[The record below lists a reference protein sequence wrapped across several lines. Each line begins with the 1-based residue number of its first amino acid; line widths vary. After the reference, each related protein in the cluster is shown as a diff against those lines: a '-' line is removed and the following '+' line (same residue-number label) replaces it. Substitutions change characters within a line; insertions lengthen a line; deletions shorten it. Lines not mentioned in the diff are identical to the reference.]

1 MALKVGELFASFDL
15 DSSGMNATVRTI
27 ESSMEALGANMV
39 SMGSKLQSSITA
51 PIESFAKQAISAG
64 MDFTSQMSTVEA
76 ISGATAAEME
86 KLNAEALKMGSTT
99 QFTATQ
105 AGEALEYMAMAGWKT
120 DQMLSGLAPIM
131 NLAAASGEDLGTTA
145 DIVTDALTAFGLK
158 AKDAEHFSDILAVAS
173 SNANTNVSM
182 MGETFKY
189 IAPVAGAFGYKA
201 EDVAV
206 AIGLMANSG
215 IKAGQAGTSLR
226 AALSQMAKPSDE
238 AESAMKKLGISLT
251 KSNGE
256 MKPFSELVQNLR
268 KSFSGLSEAQQVQ
281 YAATIF
287 GQEAMSGMLAIINAS
302 DEDIKKLTQ
311 SVSECDGATQRM
323 ADTVLN
329 NAKGDWTLFQSAVEG
344 AQVALFTLNE
354 NAIRSVIQGM
364 TSLVDRF
371 NGASDASKQAAL
383 KLALVA
389 AAMGPV
395 MVFGGQMLLTLSR
408 IGVVLGTL
416 VSPIGLA
423 ATGLALFALAATD
436 ANNEIGNMF
445 INMSRNAKRYLGK
458 LDTSVRSAI
467 KTVSG
472 RMPLLIRSMKL
483 GISMA
488 LPQLVSTAAGIVSSL
503 AEMIGENADGLLS
516 IGTTIIRSIAEGIGK
531 SIPSIA
537 QAAVSI
543 VTGIVKALRSGE
555 LFDAAVSSA
564 KSIIDGFKAVDWS
577 ALGSELFSSVEDIVS
592 GTAEMVRTAW
602 TNAKDA
608 MTQIKWSDVA
618 DSIRQKITFASD
630 WLKNLILGDAASD
643 EPTWKMVGERI
654 SGWIKGSVS
663 FATGWLNGLILGDTM
678 TDESTWKDVGKNV
691 WGWIQGGFSAASDW
705 LKGLILGDTLTAESA
720 WREAGSKVWSWIQSG
735 FSNAESWLKNLIL
748 GEDSEGNGWSDVG
761 DRIVRKISESL
772 SAITPEKITETIG
785 DLSSIASAIIDRIV
799 SSKADFAAAA
809 GNLIAKLI
817 TSLSSF
823 TGWDAL
829 ASDFSSVASQV
840 VSSLT
845 DAIGKVAGAGANIAG
860 AIGGIL
866 GSITLEDVVTATEA
880 VSGLIVDGIASG
892 FTAVVGG
899 AASIAWAIGSVL
911 TSINDSDLGESIGTL
926 AADLFGKI
934 CTGICEVTET
944 PDMSR
949 FMQNIGKGIEEAVTF
964 LGDIAGAIA
973 RYITSEEGIKT
984 MLSAGKG
991 IAGALIQGIGE
1002 GLIGLSRGIFNV
1014 FTSVL
1019 SGVIESVLGW
1029 FGIEKDVMVEAM
1041 NSMTFENIDGEQIT
1055 GRMLNK
1061 IVGGGDS
1068 SATIVTQAQ
1077 AYVALVEAGFEAQ
1090 ANEADFTPAGVA
1102 LSKAISDGFFAGNP
1116 DAEARAMA
1124 ALFATGMA
1132 DGFYEQDFG
1141 LYEAGANLFAQLYD
1155 GVEQS
1160 SDILIPLL
1168 QEFGI
1173 SVPATIAEA
1182 LGSEGAWE
1190 PSVNAVSSGM
1200 QAALDA
1206 AAAMSQEGGTMIAE
1220 ATTQG
1225 ITTGY
1230 ENATDSVQTAVDT
1243 MTDIVTGAS
1252 DLTNIASDAQTTGQ
1266 TAGQAIGTGV
1276 SDEET
1281 SAQTAVDGLV
1291 TLMNSAYQPL
1301 VTGFGETTRL
1311 AMIGVQNGVN
1321 SISPSIANSVRTAM
1335 NTSVSTAK
1343 SIMSASAGFSIGR
1356 DMMQGLVNGIRSMSG
1371 TLASAARS
1379 AVSSAISAMRKAAD
1393 AHSPSRKTLALGQDM
1408 DEGGAIGLSGGLMV
1422 KAAKKSIED
1431 TVKAF
1436 TKGAYVTD
1444 LSAGTVATSRQAARQ
1459 NAEAASAARSE
1470 SDEAAYAFAVGTAI
1484 AERLID
1490 SGVLNR
1496 KIVMNEREVGEE
1508 VADPVSQ
1515 KIDQKSKS
1523 TVLGRSAQGVIG

>member
-1 MALKVGELFASFDL
+1 
-15 DSSGMNATVRTI
+15 
-27 ESSMEALGANMV
+27 
-39 SMGSKLQSSITA
+39 
-51 PIESFAKQAISAG
+51 
-64 MDFTSQMSTVEA
+64 
-76 ISGATAAEME
+76 
-86 KLNAEALKMGSTT
+86 
-99 QFTATQ
+99 
-105 AGEALEYMAMAGWKT
+105 
-120 DQMLSGLAPIM
+120 
-131 NLAAASGEDLGTTA
+131 
-145 DIVTDALTAFGLK
+145 
-158 AKDAEHFSDILAVAS
+158 
-173 SNANTNVSM
+173 
-182 MGETFKY
+182 
-189 IAPVAGAFGYKA
+189 
-201 EDVAV
+201 
-206 AIGLMANSG
+206 
-215 IKAGQAGTSLR
+215 
-226 AALSQMAKPSDE
+226 
-238 AESAMKKLGISLT
+238 
-251 KSNGE
+251 
-256 MKPFSELVQNLR
+256 
-268 KSFSGLSEAQQVQ
+268 
-281 YAATIF
+281 
-287 GQEAMSGMLAIINAS
+287 
-302 DEDIKKLTQ
+302 
-311 SVSECDGATQRM
+311 
-323 ADTVLN
+323 
-329 NAKGDWTLFQSAVEG
+329 
-344 AQVALFTLNE
+344 
-354 NAIRSVIQGM
+354 
-364 TSLVDRF
+364 
-371 NGASDASKQAAL
+371 L

-395 MVFGGQMLLTLSR
+395 MVFGGKLLLTLSR

-416 VSPIGLA
+416 VSPMGLA
-423 ATGLALFALAATD
+423 ATGLALFAIAATD

-445 INMSRNAKRYLGK
+445 VSMSRNAKRYLGK
-458 LDTSVRSAI
+458 LDTTVRNSI

-472 RMPLLIRSMKL
+472 RMPLLISSIKT
-483 GISMA
+483 GISTA
-488 LPQLVSTAAGIVSSL
+488 LPQLVSTALNIVSSL
-503 AEMIGENADGLLS
+503 AEMIGENASGLLS
-516 IGTTIIRSIAEGIGK
+516 IGTTIIKSIAEGIGK
-531 SIPSIA
+531 SIPNIA

-577 ALGSELFSSVEDIVS
+577 ALGGELLASVEGIIDS
-592 GTAEMVRTAW
+592 TSERLKTSW
-602 TNAKDA
+602 TEAKDA
-608 MTQIKWSDVA
+608 ISKIKWSDVA
-618 DSIRQKITFASD
+618 QTIKSKITFAGD
-630 WLKNLILGDAASD
+630 WLKNKILGDAATD
-643 EPTWKMVGERI
+643 EPTWSMVGNKI

-663 FATGWLNGLILGDTM
+663 F
-678 TDESTWKDVGKNV
+678 
-691 WGWIQGGFSAASDW
+691 ASDW
-705 LKGLILGDTLTAESA
+705 LKGLILGDTLTEEST

-748 GEDSEGNGWSDVG
+748 GEDSEGKGWSDVG
-761 DRIVRKISESL
+761 DRIVGKISESL
-772 SAITPEKITETIG
+772 SAITPEKISETIG
-785 DLSSIASAIIDRIV
+785 DLSSIAAAIIDRIV

-823 TGWDAL
+823 TSWDAL
-829 ASDFSSVASQV
+829 ADGFQRVASQV

-845 DAIGKVAGAGANIAG
+845 NAISKVAGAGANIAG

-866 GSITLEDVVTATEA
+866 GSITLEDVMTATET
-880 VSGLIVDGIASG
+880 VSGLIVDGIAAG

-899 AASIAWAIGSVL
+899 SSIIAG
-911 TSINDSDLGESIGTL
+911 SIGTVL
-926 AADLFGKI
+926 SSINESDWGDAVGTMATSLFHKI
-934 CTGICEVTET
+934 CTAICDVAET

-973 RYITSEEGIKT
+973 RYITSEEGIRT
-984 MLSAGKG
+984 MASAGMA
-991 IAGALIQGIGE
+991 IAGALVQGIGE

-1041 NSMTFENIDGEQIT
+1041 NSMTFENIYGEQIT

-1068 SATIVTQAQ
+1068 SATIVDKAQ

-1102 LSKAISDGFFAGNP
+1102 LAKAISDGFFDGNP

-1173 SVPATIAEA
+1173 SVPATFAEA
-1182 LGSEGAWE
+1182 LGSDGAWD

-1230 ENATDSVQTAVDT
+1230 ENATNSVQTAVDT

-1252 DLTNIASDAQTTGQ
+1252 DLTDIESDAQTTGQ

-1281 SAQTAVDGLV
+1281 SAQTAVDTLV
-1291 TLMNSAYQPL
+1291 TLMNTSYQPL

-1311 AMIGVQNGVN
+1311 AMLGVQNGVN
-1321 SISPSIANSVRTAM
+1321 SLSPSIANSVRAAM

-1343 SIMSASAGFSIGR
+1343 SIMNYSAGNSIGR
-1356 DMMQGLVNGIRSMSG
+1356 DMMQGLVNAIRSMSG

-1379 AVSSAISAMRKAAD
+1379 AVSNAIAAMRRAAD

-1408 DEGGAIGLSGGLMV
+1408 DEGGAIGLSGGLMA
-1422 KAAKKSIED
+1422 KAAKQSIED

-1444 LSAGTVATSRQAARQ
+1444 LSVGTVATSRQAARQ
-1459 NAEAASAARSE
+1459 NAEAASATRNGSD
-1470 SDEAAYAFAVGTAI
+1470 DEAYARAVGTAI
-1484 AERLID
+1484 ADRLIS
-1490 SGVLNR
+1490 SGLMNR
-1496 KIVMNEREVGEE
+1496 KIVLNEREVGEE
-1508 VADPVSQ
+1508 IADPVSQ

-1523 TVLGRSAQGVIG
+1523 TVVGHGAQGVIG